1 MTDWTIGVAIISA
14 KCSSSCPV
22 SSPSLPPCEAIIAL
36 VGLGFVL
43 SRVKAAANN
52 LVKGFAGGGELPR
65 GVNVPTVEGLELRG
79 VWVKTPAS

>member
-14 KCSSSCPV
+14 KYSSSCPV
-22 SSPSLPPCEAIIAL
+22 SSPSLPPYKAIIAL

-43 SRVKAAANN
+43 SRARAAAND
-52 LVKGFAGGGELPR
+52 LVKGFIGGGELPR

-79 VWVKTPAS
+79 V